1 MNFKI
6 INSVLFSLMQ
16 AAIIVISPQMYKVKK
31 KKKQISLFLAC
42 PMVLVS
48 QQHNVV
54 HSHAVIFGSR
64 IRKFPLSLLSKFSLG
79 VFSLPAWWNGHR
91 AWDKPYSSSGPG
103 LEMLQVIF
111 HSHPVGWC
119 HSVPAQSLAGKGAQT
134 CAGRRATQ
142 TEMHSDTY
150 RACCTLMTML
160 NSHNYPMM

>member
-31 KKKQISLFLAC
+31 KKQTSLFLSC
-42 PMVLVS
+42 PTVLVS

-79 VFSLPAWWNGHR
+79 VFSLPACRNGHR
-91 AWDKPYSSSGPG
+91 AWDEPYSSSGPG

-119 HSVPAQSLAGKGAQT
+119 HSVPAQSVAGKGAQM

-150 RACCTLMTML
+150 GACCTLMTML